1 MAATRVG
8 VQKGA
13 VKKRASRAGSEPP
26 AQAQGLDFEAISSE
40 WIRALRGKRSQAS
53 FSRRLGYASSVVH
66 RWESGAAWPTAAR
79 FLEACERSGKNLAA
93 AYATFFWRAPSW
105 LRAHAPSSPEAVAA
119 LLRQLRGKT
128 KNNVLAEASGYSR
141 YSIARWMKG
150 EAEPRLPEFLRLIEA
165 TSRRA
170 LDFIA
175 TLQDPASLPSAE
187 EKWTRLARMRQA
199 AYEESWSHAVLRALE
214 LDEYADVGDGNAWLA
229 SVLGIGAAQLEP
241 ALAALERSGQI
252 ARIGTK
258 WAPLS
263 SAAVTTGGDPTTRG
277 LLTRAWMHVADERIQ
292 KGAPGHFGYSLFA
305 ASRAD
310 LRRLRELHMAYVR
323 EMQSIIARSSPNECV
338 GLLCLQLLDLSARD
352 DNALASD

>member
-1 MAATRVG
+1 VVATQV
-8 VQKGA
+8 A
-13 VKKRASRAGSEPP
+13 MKKRASRTAPEKHV
-26 AQAQGLDFEAISSE
+26 QAQSLDFEAISRE
-40 WIRALRGKRSQAS
+40 WVRALRGKRSQAS
-53 FSRRLGYASSVVH
+53 FSRRLGFASSVAH
-66 RWESGAAWPTAAR
+66 RWETGAAWPTAAR

-93 AYATFFWRAPSW
+93 AYATFFWRPPSW
-105 LRAHAPSSPEAVAA
+105 LGAHAPSSPEAVAA

-165 TSRRA
+165 SSRRA
-170 LDFIA
+170 LDFIS

-187 EKWTRLARMRQA
+187 QKWARLTRMRQA

-214 LDEYADVGDGNAWLA
+214 LDEYVQVSDSNAWLA
-229 SVLGIGAAQLEP
+229 SVLGIDAAQLVH
-241 ALAALERSGQI
+241 ALAVLERTGQI
-252 ARIGTK
+252 ARVGEK

-263 SAAVTTGGDPTTRG
+263 SAAVTTGADPMTRG
-277 LLTRAWMHVADERIQ
+277 LLTRAWMHVADQRIER
-292 KGAPGHFGYSLFA
+292 GAPGHFGYSLFA

-310 LRRLRELHMAYVR
+310 LRRLRELHMAYLR

-338 GLLCLQLLDLSARD
+338 GLLCLQLLDLSERE
-352 DNALASD
+352 DNALAGD